1 LTTTCNGLVDAVA
14 SRSAQLVRR
23 QPRQGAHDPIFRYLS
38 VPQCTTVSGA
48 HGESVGCRTNT
59 HARGVTRNCHS
70 KTNVYRFS
78 SPEKR
83 IQLPM
88 KALPP
93 GSRPRRVAR
102 SARILNF
109 RKLASFITFAV
120 FTCVASFAVSGVSQ
134 RDESSDVRRLEENL
148 GLVPLTLD
156 ASAVRD
162 FVSVIPARAQRRPHA
177 LTPDR
182 PFAPL
187 RRLPSRKPC
196 SATLPRPMM
205 HRVRHSATWERPFFF
220 GSC

>member
-1 LTTTCNGLVDAVA
+1 M
-14 SRSAQLVRR
+14 
-23 QPRQGAHDPIFRYLS
+23 
-38 VPQCTTVSGA
+38 
-48 HGESVGCRTNT
+48 E
-59 HARGVTRNCHS
+59 
-70 KTNVYRFS
+70 
-78 SPEKR
+78 
-83 IQLPM
+83 
-88 KALPP
+88 ALPP

-156 ASAVRD
+156 VSAVRD
-162 FVSVIPARAQRRPHA
+162 FVSVIPARAQRRPHALTPDRPFA

>member
-1 LTTTCNGLVDAVA
+1 
-14 SRSAQLVRR
+14 
-23 QPRQGAHDPIFRYLS
+23 
-38 VPQCTTVSGA
+38 
-48 HGESVGCRTNT
+48 
-59 HARGVTRNCHS
+59 
-70 KTNVYRFS
+70 
-78 SPEKR
+78 
-83 IQLPM
+83 M

-162 FVSVIPARAQRRPHA
+162 FVALNGA
-177 LTPDR
+177 LTPSRLTDR
-182 PFAPL
+182 SPPSGACHRGSPA
-187 RRLPSRKPC
+187 RLPFRG
-196 SATLPRPMM
+196 R
-205 HRVRHSATWERPFFF
+205 
-220 GSC
+220 